1 MGKGGVVLGL
11 IGILIGA
18 GGLVFGFIAW
28 SSLNTIQTQIGDTG
42 NVDTWYVTDYTT
54 FPVSPAATVLE
65 LTNLTI
71 SFELTSAASVYM
83 SFTCQTKISDPG
95 SGTYSVFFLFK
106 VDGVRLD
113 NPVAQVGST
122 NSGSSTDYFSVNLQH
137 SIENMIAGSHNV
149 TVEVSSGTDVNE
161 ISEMTLFVQ
170 STT

>member
-1 MGKGGVVLGL
+1 
-11 IGILIGA
+11 
-18 GGLVFGFIAW
+18 
-28 SSLNTIQTQIGDTG
+28 
-42 NVDTWYVTDYTT
+42 
-54 FPVSPAATVLE
+54 
-65 LTNLTI
+65 
-71 SFELTSAASVYM
+71 M
-83 SFTCQTKISDPG
+83 SFTCQAKISDPG

-149 TVEVSSGTDVNE
+149 TVEVSSGTPVNE

-170 STT
+170 SFT